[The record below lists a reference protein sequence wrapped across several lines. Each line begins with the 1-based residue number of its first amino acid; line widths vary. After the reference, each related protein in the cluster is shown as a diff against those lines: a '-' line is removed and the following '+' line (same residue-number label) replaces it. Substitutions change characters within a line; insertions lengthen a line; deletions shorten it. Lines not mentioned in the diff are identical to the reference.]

1 MDEGRKKLNVTEK
14 QAYVL
19 DTYKDDPLLLYII
32 DRQAQDVFLQYA
44 QDFFENVELDK
55 YYTNTTAT
63 QLLGFK
69 YSQKILNMLN
79 DSKYSNYLKP
89 FKKRSQ
95 YRHNIEILFKML
107 LITFLSESLL
117 LNAPDISTI
126 LGEDDSYTSINDETE
141 RQSSSNRQNIN
152 PSFLKGLIEQ
162 EINES
167 KTQMQEGFKQFVE
180 ELERREKAKEQSY
193 FQMQSTLLDHI
204 TYNDE
209 INRKELELVQEK
221 SKVNQIKTELNY
233 LDSHIK
239 TEERQLSENKRTI
252 AVLIDREQEA
262 AQQASLS
269 KKEEM
274 TVNIPVVT
282 GKKYIPRF
290 LKNLLFVEEG
300 EDLTEQ
306 SVKITKEIDKEE
318 VNQIKDR
325 QANLLKHIED
335 LTLEQGNITA
345 SIENSK
351 THKTKLTDELQ
362 QTLEVVKQLEEQ
374 LQGLKSNKS
383 IETLKKQLIM
393 PTENS

>member
-32 DRQAQDVFLQYA
+32 DRQAQDIFLQYA

-89 FKKRSQ
+89 FKKGSQ
-95 YRHNIEILFKML
+95 YRHNIEILFRLL

-126 LGEDDSYTSINDETE
+126 LGEDDSYTSINDENE

-193 FQMQSTLLDHI
+193 LQMQSTLLDHI

-290 LKNLLFVEEG
+290 LKNFLFVEEG

-345 SIENSK
+345 SIENNK

-362 QTLEVVKQLEEQ
+362 QSLEVVKQLEEQ

-393 PTENS
+393 PTDNS

>member
-1 MDEGRKKLNVTEK
+1 MDESRKKLNVTEK

-32 DRQAQDVFLQYA
+32 DRQAQDIFLKYA

-55 YYTNTTAT
+55 YYTNNTAT

-89 FKKRSQ
+89 FKKGNQ
-95 YRHNIEILFKML
+95 YRHNIEILFKLL

-126 LGEDDSYTSINDETE
+126 LGEDDTYTSLNDDSE
-141 RQSSSNRQNIN
+141 RQNNSSRQNIN

-162 EINES
+162 ELKES
-167 KTQMQEGFKQFVE
+167 KMQMQDGFKNFVE
-180 ELERREKAKEQSY
+180 ELERRTQVKDQSY
-193 FQMQSTLLDHI
+193 LKMQSTLLDHI

-221 SKVNQIKTELNY
+221 SKVNQIRTELNY
-233 LDSHIK
+233 LESFIR
-239 TEERQLSENKRTI
+239 TEERQLAENKRTI
-252 AVLIDREQEA
+252 AVLVDREQET
-262 AQQASLS
+262 AQQASLN

-274 TVNIPVVT
+274 TVNIPVVS

-290 LKNLLFVEEG
+290 LKNFLFIEEG
-300 EDLTEQ
+300 EDLQEQ
-306 SVKITKEIDKEE
+306 TVKITKEIDKVE
-318 VNQIKDR
+318 VEQIKDR

-351 THKTKLTDELQ
+351 THKTKLSDELQ
-362 QTLEVVKQLEEQ
+362 QALDTVKQLEEQ

-383 IETLKKQLIM
+383 IETLKNQLNM
-393 PTENS
+393 PSKE